1 MDLQKVAKKWQARWD
16 KDNAFK
22 SKEVKKQKFYCLE
35 MWPYPSG
42 KMHMGHVRNYSI
54 GDAFARYKRMSGGSI
69 LYPMGWDAFGLP
81 AENAA
86 IKNKTHPRIWTK
98 NCIAQMKEQL
108 QSFGFS
114 YDWDREVSTA
124 EPEYYKWNQWLFQQ
138 MLERGLAYQK
148 ESLVNWCP
156 SCTTVLA
163 NEQVE
168 AGKCW
173 RCESVVEN
181 KQLKQ
186 WFFKITQY
194 AEELLRDLDKLGTW
208 PERVRTMQDNW
219 IGKSQGINFI
229 QKVKDLDL
237 KFEVYDSIPQTF
249 LAQTFCIIAPEHP
262 MVKELVKGTKQEKE
276 VLDFVETVKQKK
288 SQNKFN
294 IETDMEGVFTGRYVD
309 NPFGTGDLPIWVASF
324 VLYEYGTGIVNCSA
338 HDERDFEFAKK
349 YDIPLKVVLLPK
361 DKKHAEQV
369 QNLEVFYRKPD
380 GILQAPEEVK
390 GKAWHAAREQV
401 IQHIEKKGFGKRTTN
416 YKLRDWLISRQRY
429 WGTPIPVVFCDKCG
443 VVPAKLPVKLP
454 DKAEF
459 TGEGNPLAVDSFI
472 NTECP
477 KCRGPAKRE
486 TDTMDTFVDSSWYFL
501 RFTDPKNKKEIFSKD
516 KADYWM
522 PVDQYI
528 GGIEHAVLHLLYA
541 RFIFKVIRDLGLT
554 KHDEPFSSLLCQGMV
569 VMEGAKMSKS
579 KGNVVDPGEMLQKY
593 GPDTMR
599 LFILFASAPEK
610 ELDWNDDGIEA
621 MHKFV
626 LRMAGIKDLASGDG
640 SKDKHLASKLQQTL
654 QAVSNHLETF
664 EHNFAVQKLM
674 EITNFFY
681 QHKSRISEK
690 ARNNSLATFSQ
701 IISPFAP
708 HLAEELWE
716 GLGNKTLVSL
726 ARWPRYN
733 ERLVKL
739 EFDAE
744 DALIDAV
751 GADVAKVVE
760 LTKIQPKK
768 ITLFV
773 AAPWKRTLYA
783 ELKELMKDT
792 RDVGKIMQSLMSG
805 KLKPHGQAI
814 AKMVPK
820 LVSSPQRIPAIIF
833 DEKQEREFLEGLQLE
848 AEVMVVAEEKAS
860 HDKAKQALPGKP
872 AILVE

>member
-1 MDLQKVAKKWQARWD
+1 
-16 KDNAFK
+16 
-22 SKEVKKQKFYCLE
+22 
-35 MWPYPSG
+35 
-42 KMHMGHVRNYSI
+42 
-54 GDAFARYKRMSGGSI
+54 
-69 LYPMGWDAFGLP
+69 
-81 AENAA
+81 
-86 IKNKTHPRIWTK
+86 
-98 NCIAQMKEQL
+98 
-108 QSFGFS
+108 
-114 YDWDREVSTA
+114 
-124 EPEYYKWNQWLFQQ
+124 
-138 MLERGLAYQK
+138 
-148 ESLVNWCP
+148 
-156 SCTTVLA
+156 
-163 NEQVE
+163 
-168 AGKCW
+168 
-173 RCESVVEN
+173 
-181 KQLKQ
+181 
-186 WFFKITQY
+186 
-194 AEELLRDLDKLGTW
+194 
-208 PERVRTMQDNW
+208 
-219 IGKSQGINFI
+219 
-229 QKVKDLDL
+229 
-237 KFEVYDSIPQTF
+237 
-249 LAQTFCIIAPEHP
+249 
-262 MVKELVKGTKQEKE
+262 
-276 VLDFVETVKQKK
+276 
-288 SQNKFN
+288 
-294 IETDMEGVFTGRYVD
+294 
-309 NPFGTGDLPIWVASF
+309 
-324 VLYEYGTGIVNCSA
+324 
-338 HDERDFEFAKK
+338 
-349 YDIPLKVVLLPK
+349 
-361 DKKHAEQV
+361 
-369 QNLEVFYRKPD
+369 
-380 GILQAPEEVK
+380 
-390 GKAWHAAREQV
+390 
-401 IQHIEKKGFGKRTTN
+401 
-416 YKLRDWLISRQRY
+416 
-429 WGTPIPVVFCDKCG
+429 
-443 VVPAKLPVKLP
+443 
-454 DKAEF
+454 
-459 TGEGNPLAVDSFI
+459 
-472 NTECP
+472 
-477 KCRGPAKRE
+477 
-486 TDTMDTFVDSSWYFL
+486 
-501 RFTDPKNKKEIFSKD
+501 
-516 KADYWM
+516 
-522 PVDQYI
+522 
-528 GGIEHAVLHLLYA
+528 
-541 RFIFKVIRDLGLT
+541 
-554 KHDEPFSSLLCQGMV
+554 